1 LIKVFPIGHL
11 PRPLTRRET
20 IFTMRG
26 SLVTLTAIVLAVA
39 AVPEGGI
46 PCTSQGQCGEGICD
60 FGHQF
65 NTTTKINVCKCDDG
79 YLDWEDKP
87 CAYAKKS
94 KLTAFLLSFLIGGFG
109 VDWFYLAQGSGGYI
123 AAGIFKLITF
133 GGFGIWYTVDWIRV
147 LCDGFY
153 DGNGIELQ
161 GW

>member
-1 LIKVFPIGHL
+1 
-11 PRPLTRRET
+11 
-20 IFTMRG
+20 MRG

-123 AAGIFKLITF
+123 AAAQVPKRNLTPRNRAGRTVIFV
-133 GGFGIWYTVDWIRV
+133 GSGHV
-147 LCDGFY
+147 
-153 DGNGIELQ
+153 
-161 GW
+161 

>member
-1 LIKVFPIGHL
+1 
-11 PRPLTRRET
+11 
-20 IFTMRG
+20 MRG

-60 FGHQF
+60 FGHQI

-94 KLTAFLLSFLIGGFG
+94 KLTAFLLSFFIGGLG
-109 VDWFYLAQGSGGYI
+109 ADWFYLAQG
-123 AAGIFKLITF
+123 
-133 GGFGIWYTVDWIRV
+133 
-147 LCDGFY
+147 
-153 DGNGIELQ
+153 GNSIEFN
-161 GW
+161 